1 MPSNPDISVIIPVY
15 NPGPHFDECIESVLS
30 QAGCSLEAIFV
41 DDGST
46 DDSPAILDELAQG
59 DSRIRV
65 FHQENQGAGPA
76 RNLGIEHAAGEYI
89 AFMDSDDYYP
99 TDHAL
104 SDLLTAARDKDA
116 TICGG
121 SMALLNQETGT
132 FIDAF
137 ADDEL
142 YVFDH
147 EGWRNYADDQMDYG
161 YQRYIFRKDLFED
174 TALRFPA
181 RRWYEDPLF
190 FVPAMYK
197 AQRYYVLSDA
207 TYIYRIAHKQTN
219 WTPRLAC
226 DLLKGSMENYRFA
239 HEHGFIKLEDTIMH
253 RLATVD
259 CPHVVFN
266 ITDEEVI
273 KCLGDFQAMLNDL
286 DKDEV
291 VPILRE
297 LGKRSEYLDVEVQ
310 ELVDER
316 ANTVK
321 LKQELAQ
328 AHAAYDKLK
337 NRHEVA
343 LVRLAR
349 RVSMSGFY
357 RRLQSVAHFFLK
369 HQ

>member
-30 QAGCSLEAIFV
+30 QVGCSLEAIFV

-121 SMALLNQETGT
+121 SMVLTKPGNGT

-161 YQRYIFRKDLFED
+161 YTRYITEKTYLKMQPCVSQLDVGMRTPSSSCPRCTKPSVTTCCRMQHTF
-174 TALRFPA
+174 TASHTSRPTGPHA
-181 RRWYEDPLF
+181 SP
-190 FVPAMYK
+190 
-197 AQRYYVLSDA
+197 A
-207 TYIYRIAHKQTN
+207 TY
-219 WTPRLAC
+219 
-226 DLLKGSMENYRFA
+226 
-239 HEHGFIKLEDTIMH
+239 
-253 RLATVD
+253 
-259 CPHVVFN
+259 
-266 ITDEEVI
+266 
-273 KCLGDFQAMLNDL
+273 
-286 DKDEV
+286 
-291 VPILRE
+291 
-297 LGKRSEYLDVEVQ
+297 
-310 ELVDER
+310 
-316 ANTVK
+316 
-321 LKQELAQ
+321 
-328 AHAAYDKLK
+328 
-337 NRHEVA
+337 
-343 LVRLAR
+343 
-349 RVSMSGFY
+349 
-357 RRLQSVAHFFLK
+357 
-369 HQ
+369 